1 MKGWLGKGSY
11 MVMGISWVVIATV
24 LAAAGGA
31 VGVVALRSD
40 KVGRAALIC
49 MALSFG
55 AQLM

>member
-1 MKGWLGKGSY
+1 

-24 LAAAGGA
+24 LAAAGGV

-40 KVGRAALIC
+40 KVGRRAALVC

-55 AQLM
+55 AQLMALG